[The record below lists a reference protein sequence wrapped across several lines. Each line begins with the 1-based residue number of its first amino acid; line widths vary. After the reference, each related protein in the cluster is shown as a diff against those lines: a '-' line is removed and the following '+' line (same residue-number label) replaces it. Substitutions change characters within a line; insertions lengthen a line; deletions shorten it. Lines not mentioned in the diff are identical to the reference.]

1 MMRPETKDRP
11 WSFPISVAQIPP
23 AGLHHELTAND
34 AQRER
39 LRDVGGV
46 VDVLRA
52 TASFDVFNISG
63 ERVQVTGIVKSRVV
77 QTCVVTLEEI
87 ENDIEEHIGVT
98 FAPPSLI
105 PSKPRI
111 PSKDDGEDAAEIP
124 DLPEPIVD
132 GQIDLGELAGEFLM
146 LAIEPYPRK
155 PGAVFEPPAEEVDPN
170 EHPFAAL
177 KALKSSP
184 APGKTKKDN

>member
-77 QTCVVTLEEI
+77 QTCVVTLDEI
-87 ENDIEEHIGVT
+87 ESDIEEHIDVT

-155 PGAVFEPPAEEVDPN
+155 PGAVFEPPAEKVDPN

-177 KALKSSP
+177 KALQSSP
-184 APGKTKKDN
+184 ASGKAKKDN

>member
-1 MMRPETKDRP
+1 MMKPESKDRP
-11 WSFPISVAQIPP
+11 WSFPIAVAQIPD

-34 AQRER
+34 AQRAR

-46 VDVLRA
+46 LDVLRA
-52 TASFDVFNISG
+52 SASFDVFNISG

-87 ENDIEEHIGVT
+87 ENDIKEEIDVT

-105 PSKPRI
+105 PSKPRM

-132 GQIDLGELAGEFLM
+132 GQIDLGELASEFLL

-155 PGAVFEPPAEEVDPN
+155 PGSVFESPAEEIDPD

-177 KALKSSP
+177 RALKVAAASKKS
-184 APGKTKKDN
+184 KKDQ